1 MTSLKTYEID
11 VSVVIPAYRAVDFIN
26 RAIDSAL
33 AQSGVQLEIIVVD
46 DACPMGTGDAVRR
59 HYHDNPRIQV
69 AVLSENG
76 GPSAA
81 RNVGFSL
88 AKGEWIAIL
97 DADDAFDAGR
107 LKRLVDAGRL
117 HKADVIADNVRLY
130 DAIRHSLSEP
140 KVKSIEK
147 PTSIDIHRLVAG
159 SRPETGDL
167 DFGLLKPAFRRSFIE
182 TTNIKYPL
190 DIRHGEDFHLYFDI
204 IMAGGAFVV
213 IPEAG
218 YHWTLR
224 NSGNSQTN
232 IDYIQQVK
240 DTRSLKTLERVAG
253 DERLTD
259 LLEQRC
265 AALIRLHERRGYIS
279 ALKNRN
285 YVSVAIQILRRPH
298 LARDLV
304 YSIRRRLGVA

>member
-1 MTSLKTYEID
+1 MTNLKTYEID

-33 AQSGVQLEIIVVD
+33 AQSGVRLEIIVVD
-46 DACPMGTGDAVRR
+46 DACPMSTGDAVRR
-59 HYHDNPRIQV
+59 QYHDNSSVKV
-69 AVLSENG
+69 AVLPENG

-88 AKGEWIAIL
+88 ANGEWIAIL

-107 LKRLVDAGRL
+107 LKRLIDAGRL
-117 HKADVIADNVRLY
+117 IEADVIADNVRLY

-140 KVKSIEK
+140 KIKSIKK
-147 PTSIDIHRLVAG
+147 PTVIDIYSLVAG

-167 DFGLLKPAFRRSFIE
+167 DFGLLKPAFRRAFIE
-182 TTNIKYPL
+182 TANIKYPL
-190 DIRHGEDFHLYFDI
+190 NIRHGEDFHFYFDI
-204 IMAGGAFVV
+204 IMAGGKFIV

-232 IDYIQQVK
+232 IDYLQQVN
-240 DTRSLKTLERVAG
+240 DTRSLKTLESVEG
-253 DERLTD
+253 DERLTG
-259 LLEQRC
+259 LIEQRC
-265 AALIRLHERRGYIS
+265 AALIRLHDRRAYIS
-279 ALKNRN
+279 ALKKRN
-285 YVSVAIQILRRPH
+285 YISVAMQILRRPH
-298 LARDLV
+298 LARDLA